1 MVAKTFLKTLS
12 FIHMSLTIGL
22 LVITAIILFQGKGF
36 NANTN
41 GDDLFLYIAPI
52 ISIIGY
58 FGGQL
63 LFNRS
68 IATLNREQPLNEK
81 LKVYTSASLIKY
93 ACIEGPAVI
102 CLVAYYSTG
111 NALPLTIAFCLM
123 AFLIVQRPSKHRII
137 EQLPLTPEEKKE
149 FQ

>member
-12 FIHMSLTIGL
+12 FIHLSLVIGL
-22 LVITAIILFQGKGF
+22 LAVTGIILFQGKGF
-36 NANTN
+36 SADTN
-41 GDDLFLYIAPI
+41 GDDIFLYIVPI

-58 FGGQL
+58 FGGQF

-68 IATLNREQPLNEK
+68 ISKINREQSMKEK
-81 LKVYTSASLIKY
+81 LTTYTSASLVKY
-93 ACIEGPAVI
+93 ACIEGPAII

-137 EQLPLTPEEKKE
+137 GQLPLTPEEKKE